1 MSLATSLLDDNL
13 RPSQPYRNPTTVQTP
28 LSETVPTATRVAV
41 KVKAVKVKAVQTGV
55 KVASTGRHKARRNHA
70 KPHAH
75 PVAYNAHTGNGARQT
90 QGNSVRLTELVRD
103 VLYPECGY
111 DGGYEERKR
120 ADVVRSQAAR
130 KARKQFKLK
139 AKIAH
144 GFVNLS
150 RENKTNWAVA

>member
-13 RPSQPYRNPTTVQTP
+13 RPSKPYRIPQSEAPEPATHATIATP
-28 LSETVPTATRVAV
+28 VA
-41 KVKAVKVKAVQTGV
+41 VKAVKVKAPKTSV
-55 KVASTGRHKARRNHA
+55 KGTTGRSKARRNHA
-70 KPHAH
+70 KPHAQ
-75 PVAYNAHTGNGARQT
+75 PVAFNAHTGNGTRQT